1 MNETISAR
9 NRPAN
14 ASVLALVIA
23 LALLVAPACAPLCA
37 ANACSSGGERQGQ
50 CHDMA
55 GMESHGGEQFVGVGK
70 ACGAADFSAVL
81 VKANEQSLL
90 SRAAQSDTAPSLVG
104 VSPDHGRGSLD
115 ESPARFGLLRVPL
128 KSAGLLLPTTI
139 LRI

>member
-1 MNETISAR
+1 MNETIPVWR
-9 NRPAN
+9 RPAN

-37 ANACSSGGERQGQ
+37 ASACSSRGGRQGQ

-55 GMESHGGEQFVGVGK
+55 SMGSYGGKQLVAASK

-81 VKANEQSLL
+81 VKTDEQSSL
-90 SRAAQSDTAPSLVG
+90 SREVQSDTARALIGGLPE
-104 VSPDHGRGSLD
+104 HGLRSLD
-115 ESPARFGLLRVPL
+115 ESPGRWGVHRVPL
-128 KSAGLLLPTTI
+128 ESADLLLPTTI